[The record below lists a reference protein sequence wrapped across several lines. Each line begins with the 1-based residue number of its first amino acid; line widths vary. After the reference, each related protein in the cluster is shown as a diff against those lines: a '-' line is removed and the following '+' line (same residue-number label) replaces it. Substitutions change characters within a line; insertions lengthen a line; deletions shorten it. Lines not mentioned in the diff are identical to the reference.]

1 MEPESEI
8 KLAAKRRKKIRQ
20 RCRRRRCH
28 HATAAGRRA
37 RSRRRAIFELIMS
50 DRFTLTFNWPAGR
63 LAAPRARR
71 ELPTPMSAAPSFMRR
86 RCGDGAD
93 FFIIVA
99 AVGVQSARALKSR
112 VMTTHSLEMSD
123 SSLPSS
129 PLLASI
135 CLQPQVGFTALGIVD
150 DDGVVLPPLLATF
163 LQLLLARPL
172 KIGRSPFVG
181 RRSRRGHAAS
191 RVGSGLAAS
200 RASHLWRRK
209 PPL

>member
-1 MEPESEI
+1 
-8 KLAAKRRKKIRQ
+8 
-20 RCRRRRCH
+20 
-28 HATAAGRRA
+28 
-37 RSRRRAIFELIMS
+37 MS

-135 CLQPQVGFTALGIVD
+135 CLQPHVGFTALGIVD
-150 DDGVVLPPLLATF
+150 DDGVVLPPRPPLLATF

-181 RRSRRGHAAS
+181 RRRRGHAAR